1 VSLNE
6 VPTYWLR
13 NLRSSE
19 RSRGQQRTARG
30 KALGAERSAD
40 CGRKRARQANSRAGL
55 PSEAGVQARYKR
67 LAVTHATTINL
78 LSTLSIGFIDKG
90 GPLPRVPPLPAPAP
104 PGAS

>member
-1 VSLNE
+1 MLTTARWNDAESRLSLSGRHDATLAVSLNE

-67 LAVTHATTINL
+67 LAVTHATT
-78 LSTLSIGFIDKG
+78 
-90 GPLPRVPPLPAPAP
+90 
-104 PGAS
+104 